1 MKQQETTRLCSNCQK
16 RPASTCTPCIE
27 KRLKKLDELVR
38 KMQQQV
44 LVLTAERSFTQEMLK
59 AMRKKAIARMSQKK
73 AA

>member
-1 MKQQETTRLCSNCQK
+1 MK
-16 RPASTCTPCIE
+16 
-27 KRLKKLDELVR
+27 LVR